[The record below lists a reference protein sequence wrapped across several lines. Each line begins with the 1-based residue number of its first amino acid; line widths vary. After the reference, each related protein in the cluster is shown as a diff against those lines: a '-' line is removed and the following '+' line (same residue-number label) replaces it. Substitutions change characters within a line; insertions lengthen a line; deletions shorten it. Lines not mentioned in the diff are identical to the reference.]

1 MIRKIVIAALLIFG
15 IAQVSEAKEKTDEK
29 KSYKFTIEKQLKATS
44 VKDQYRSGTCWS
56 YATISFLES
65 EIIRMGKEEADL
77 SEMFIVNRNYHLRA
91 ADYVRFH
98 GTKSFSAG
106 AEGWDAL
113 NVVKQFGLIPQE
125 AYTGNTF
132 DEVLPVHGE
141 MDEVLKAYVD
151 AVVKNKN
158 KKITPVWMKGFDGVL
173 DAYLGEIPET
183 FSYNGK
189 EYTPESFRDE
199 KGLNM
204 DDYITVS
211 SYTHH
216 PFYESFIF
224 EGPDNWSLGEIYN
237 LPMDEMM
244 QVLDYAIESGYSIAW
259 GSDVSED
266 GFAFRKGVAVV
277 PDTETKNMDN
287 AEISKW
293 EKMSK
298 DQKDAYGTEY
308 PVKEKEITQ
317 EMRQK
322 AFDNYQSTEDHMMH
336 MVGTA
341 VDQNGSKYY
350 LIKNSWGTDKSPYG
364 GYFYASKP
372 FVEYKT
378 ISVMLHKDAIPEVIA
393 KKLGLK

>member
-1 MIRKIVIAALLIFG
+1 MRNRLFISALLMVGMFQPSV
-15 IAQVSEAKEKTDEK
+15 AQKKEEVK
-29 KSYKFTIEKQLKATS
+29 KAYQFTIEKQLQATP
-44 VKDQYRSGTCWS
+44 VKDQHRSGTCWS
-56 YATISFLES
+56 FATVSFLES
-65 EIIRMGKEEADL
+65 ELIRMGKGEHDL

-91 ADYVRFH
+91 NDYVRFH
-98 GTKSFSAG
+98 GMKSFSAG

-113 NVVKQFGLIPQE
+113 NVVKDFGLMPQE
-125 AYTGNTF
+125 AYSGNTF
-132 DEVLPVHGE
+132 DETLPVHGE

-158 KKITPVWMKGFDGVL
+158 KKITPVWMKGFDGIL

-183 FSYNGK
+183 FVYEGK
-189 EYTPESFRDE
+189 EYSPKSFRNE
-199 KGLNM
+199 MGLNM
-204 DDYITVS
+204 DDYITIT

-224 EGPDNWSLGEIYN
+224 EGPDNWSLGEVYN

-244 QVLDYAIESGYSIAW
+244 QVVDYAIDNGYSIAW

-277 PDTETKNMDN
+277 PETEAKNMDN

-293 EKMSK
+293 EKMSR
-298 DQKDAYGTEY
+298 DQKSAYGTEY

-322 AFDNYQSTEDHMMH
+322 AFDNYESTEDHMMH

-341 VDQNGSKYY
+341 KDQNGTKYY
-350 LIKNSWGTDKSPYG
+350 LIKNSWGTDLNSYN

-372 FVEYKT
+372 FVQYKT
-378 ISVMLHKDAIPEVIA
+378 ISVMLHKDAIPAELA
-393 KKLGLK
+393 KKMGLK